1 MTKEEILTSY
11 YADNGKKLHRLI
23 DMLLLKFGGLSDK
36 DNADFYSLG
45 NAIFMNVLNRW
56 NPDEGTAFETYLS
69 ICLNNKIR
77 SEISKRNCRK
87 RAGNLNTV
95 SLDACIGDDEDSYI
109 TLIADDTNIEA
120 ELIDNNALSETMEAY
135 LRKLSPLQRDIL
147 YMLADG
153 SPSDEICIK
162 LHIRYK
168 DFCSHMAVI
177 RSYDKVKIFF
187 KNQFNLFS

>member
-1 MTKEEILTSY
+1 MTKDEILVSY

-36 DNADFYSLG
+36 DSADFYSLG
-45 NAIFMNVLNRW
+45 NSIFMNVLNRW
-56 NPDEGTAFETYLS
+56 DPDEGTAFETYLS
-69 ICLNNKIR
+69 ICLNNKIC
-77 SEISKRNCRK
+77 SEISKRNCHK
-87 RAGNLNTV
+87 RAGNLV
-95 SLDACIGDDEDSYI
+95 SLDTCIGDDEDSYI

-120 ELIDNNALSETMEAY
+120 ELIDNNALSSTMEAY

-162 LHIRYK
+162 LHIKYK

-177 RSYDKVKIFF
+177 RSYDKVKI
-187 KNQFNLFS
+187 LFHKPKDDSYG